1 MASSGED
8 SKIQGSTGKRLPPN
22 AGQGRK
28 KGVPNKTT
36 RTLKEALLASFER
49 LGGEAWLVQLAES
62 DPRSYASLLGR
73 LVPSEVKAE
82 VSSPDERIVITG
94 GHFIVRDSWPEIP
107 NVIVDPPLPEGDA

>member
-1 MASSGED
+1 MED
-8 SKIQGSTGKRLPPN
+8 RIPKIGQSTGKR
-22 AGQGRK
+22 AGNRGMGRP
-28 KGVPNKTT
+28 KGSVNKTT
-36 RTLKEALLASFER
+36 KTLKEALLNSFET
-49 LGGEAWLVQLAES
+49 LGSEKWLVSLAES
-62 DPRSYASLLGR
+62 DPKAYASLLGR